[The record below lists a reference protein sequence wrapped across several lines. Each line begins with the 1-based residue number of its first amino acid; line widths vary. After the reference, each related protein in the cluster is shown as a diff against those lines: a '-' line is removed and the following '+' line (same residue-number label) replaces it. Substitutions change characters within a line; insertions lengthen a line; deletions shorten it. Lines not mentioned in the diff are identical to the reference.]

1 MADNEPHKKLPDK
14 KLYNPRKNPALRPPP
29 GVQKALQNFGVPDL
43 REFLDK
49 KHREQ
54 GSSPEDKPVDPRKQ
68 PPPDPSYNYLKD
80 PSRELPGSSPKPD
93 ETPQRQFNQRKS
105 RSHQYNNNN
114 NEGYPDSKDS
124 YSDKGPKGTV
134 KKELRFSDAPQVLE
148 GVPQISGR
156 SRGNFRGRNP
166 RGRGKHIMS
175 KDREVIE
182 NPVNIKV
189 QLRVDSGQR
198 SCTLD
203 EETKIAEIKH
213 VPDWTSGGQKAHRGY
228 FRGSR
233 GSFRRG
239 RRRGNFHGE
248 RPTNDNKTDEEYEA
262 APLTVNNSTPEEQ
275 TEVDENRQD
284 SLEQE
289 EYVDSSENYEE
300 FSTQSIT
307 ITSTKL
313 QDGKVKRSVDT
324 IGAEGTML
332 KMGEIPK
339 KVDQ

>member
-14 KLYNPRKNPALRPPP
+14 KLYNPRKNPALRLPP

-49 KHREQ
+49 KHKEQ

-93 ETPQRQFNQRKS
+93 ETLQRPSNQR
-105 RSHQYNNNN
+105 RPRNQQHNNNNN
-114 NEGYPDSKDS
+114 NESYPDSKDN
-124 YSDKGPKGTV
+124 YSERGPKETV

-148 GVPQISGR
+148 GVPQMSRRGR
-156 SRGNFRGRNP
+156 GSFRGRNP
-166 RGRGKHIMS
+166 RGRGRHIMP
-175 KDREVIE
+175 KDREEVIE

-189 QLRVDSGQR
+189 QLKVDSGQR

-203 EETKIAEIKH
+203 EGTKIAEIKH
-213 VPDWTSGGQKAHRGY
+213 VPDWTSGGQKPHRNS
-228 FRGSR
+228 FRGGR

-239 RRRGNFHGE
+239 RRGRGNYHGE
-248 RPTNDNKTDEEYEA
+248 RPTNDDKTDEEHEA
-262 APLTVNNSTPEEQ
+262 AALTENNTTSNEHPEL
-275 TEVDENRQD
+275 DENRQD

-300 FSTQSIT
+300 FSSEYQQDESTGAFKSPPELEDNLVQSNF
-307 ITSTKL
+307 
-313 QDGKVKRSVDT
+313 
-324 IGAEGTML
+324 
-332 KMGEIPK
+332 
-339 KVDQ
+339 